1 MTKDEMFDKIAKLI
15 MKYEE
20 ENNEI
25 IGADILLFEDDL
37 IIPEGIMERQDNYTF
52 DGEKFVFSYSKIAK
66 TCEEE

>member
-66 TCEEE
+66 TC

>member
-1 MTKDEMFDKIAKLI
+1 MTKEEMFDKIAKLI

-66 TCEEE
+66 TCEEK